1 MGHWQRSS
9 GKRRHG
15 SPRCDFN
22 EEIYASEYLHKLSR
36 NPLLSTLLHITLG
49 VVVRDENVARI
60 WSYEG
65 TRL

>member
-1 MGHWQRSS
+1 MALSDVTLM
-9 GKRRHG
+9 KRFTPVSTFTNSLG
-15 SPRCDFN
+15 
-22 EEIYASEYLHKLSR
+22 

-65 TRL
+65 TWL